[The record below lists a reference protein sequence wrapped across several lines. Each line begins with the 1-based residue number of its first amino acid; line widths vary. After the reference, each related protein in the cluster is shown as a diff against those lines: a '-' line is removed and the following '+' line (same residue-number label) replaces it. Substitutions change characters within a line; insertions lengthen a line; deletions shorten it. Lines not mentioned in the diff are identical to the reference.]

1 MDNDFE
7 TFKAF
12 NLNWN
17 TKMSFLD
24 KLQIAEKSDQLNYN
38 GCIALENDDVYL
50 AKVYLE
56 KALEVMPNNSDALQ
70 NLILCYETLNDYANL
85 KLVKMKLQHI
95 DSFSLRESSNKVQ
108 ASTENELDLDF
119 VFHSSDHL
127 RYQNGVHVSGPH
139 GGAPRAVK
147 VEANISG
154 QEGYTVTILNTDDN
168 QVVVQ
173 MAPKQM
179 KLLKQDINK
188 IHLKGYGCDRMGA
201 SFADYGIT
209 IFHVDGKI
217 EKCILH
223 MYDRNVDIE
232 YLS

>member
-1 MDNDFE
+1 MIDFE

-17 TKMSFLD
+17 TTMNIHE

-38 GCIALENDDVYL
+38 GCISLENDDVYR
-50 AKVYLE
+50 AKLHLE

-70 NLILCYETLNDYANL
+70 NLVICYEELHDYANL
-85 KLVKMKLQHI
+85 KLVKMKLKFLDNFKSEQI
-95 DSFSLRESSNKVQ
+95 SNIGQ
-108 ASTENELDLDF
+108 ASNENELKLDF

-127 RYQNGVHVSGPH
+127 RYENGVHVSGPH

-154 QEGYTVTILNTDDN
+154 QEGYAVTILNTDDN

-188 IHLKGYGCDRMGA
+188 IYLKGYGYDRMGA

-223 MYDRNVDIE
+223 MFDRNVDIE